1 MARQRR
7 YLLGMLLSV
16 NQAARRLGV
25 SPVTVRRW
33 TATGL
38 LPCTRTAGGHRR
50 IDERDL
56 DDLARSLG
64 AGSQLAAQAARE
76 REVEVLVDTSIA
88 LAGRLDLGELLHEI
102 AMRMTGLL
110 DCHFCA
116 ISEYDPAGG
125 GVATLA
131 EYDDAGRRLPDQ
143 SPYLL
148 RDFPLTRR
156 VLEDQVTVVVNVD
169 DPDADPAEVAE
180 LRREGDRSL
189 LMVPLVAHGDSI
201 GLLEVVD
208 QERARHYSR
217 QELRLA
223 RAVAGQA
230 AVAIRNAKLFA
241 EGRDAP
247 GGGERLTK
255 TLRRLTAAVPELG
268 DAGDGFLAR
277 LAEAVC
283 EAFEAVSCVAA
294 ADGRSA
300 GASGAGRR
308 AEARDGGAALTVA
321 GDPTAR
327 TDLTLTLTLLS
338 PLDPSQSALL
348 DLVAVAA
355 ADRLLHASG

>member
-1 MARQRR
+1 
-7 YLLGMLLSV
+7 MLLSV

-38 LPCTRTAGGHRR
+38 LRCTRTAGGHRR

-88 LAGRLDLGELLHEI
+88 LAGRLDLGELLYEI
-102 AMRMTGLL
+102 AMRMTGLF

-116 ISEYDPAGG
+116 ISEYDAGGG

-156 VLEDQVTVVVNVD
+156 VLEEQVTVVVNVD
-169 DPDADPAEVAE
+169 DPEADPAEVAE

-201 GLLEVVD
+201 GLLEVAD
-208 QERARHYSR
+208 QERSRTYSR

-223 RAVAGQA
+223 RAIAGQA

-241 EGRDAP
+241 GGADP
-247 GGGERLTK
+247 QGGERLTGAI
-255 TLRRLTAAVPELG
+255 RRLTAAVPELG
-268 DAGDGFLAR
+268 GRGTGDLLAGLA
-277 LAEAVC
+277 ATVC

-294 ADGRSA
+294 AGGLSA
-300 GASGAGRR
+300 GAAGTP
-308 AEARDGGAALTVA
+308 APEAGGGAAGALAVA
-321 GDPTAR
+321 RDPSGR
-327 TDLTLTLTLLS
+327 SDLTLTLTVPA
-338 PLDPSQSALL
+338 PLDPARAALL
-348 DLVAVAA
+348 DLVAAVAA
-355 ADRLLHASG
+355 SRLADAPG